1 VSHFQRATVEL
12 VLLHIVQRRP
22 RVTEVP
28 SGPIGLAMVGRQDK
42 PKGAGRSGFGLRRRG
57 SGVYDVTEAPR
68 DGLPGRVHGCESR
81 PLEANMLTLLT
92 EHDVSKQ
99 LRVSLGSLRRWR
111 MIRQGPPFFKVG
123 PLVRYRTEDVE
134 AWLSAQPTGGGA
146 QSQRKA
152 ATDRLSA

>member
-1 VSHFQRATVEL
+1 
-12 VLLHIVQRRP
+12 
-22 RVTEVP
+22 
-28 SGPIGLAMVGRQDK
+28 
-42 PKGAGRSGFGLRRRG
+42 
-57 SGVYDVTEAPR
+57 
-68 DGLPGRVHGCESR
+68 
-81 PLEANMLTLLT
+81 MLTLLT

-123 PLVRYRTEDVE
+123 PLVRYRPEDVE

-152 ATDRLSA
+152 ATERLSA